1 MMSHRSNNVSMQR
14 VTQNIRYVPWTEAT
28 VSSCLPKPGQ
38 VEAAESY
45 HSFCIFEST
54 TLIRIVTCSLVP
66 RPLLLPSPQEGG
78 EEGPGV
84 YSAHVS
90 TCITHYSENKERYAS
105 QN

>member
-66 RPLLLPSPQEGG
+66 RPLLLPSPQERGG
-78 EEGPGV
+78 RRGLV
-84 YSAHVS
+84 FNQHM
-90 TCITHYSENKERYAS
+90 
-105 QN
+105 